1 MGDRINKI
9 KKVIL
14 TKPYA
19 YSFIIIVLA
28 YLITNIVINQVY
40 VTSSFLFNYNLKI
53 IIPFIILNLI
63 IAILI
68 GISVNL
74 IWLKFK
80 EYKSVNKE
88 HGLTFLGVFGGLMG
102 GACPGCFVGLFP
114 AFLGLFGITASL
126 STLPFLGLELQI
138 GSVALLAGSIFLL
151 TNEDICKIPKR
162 R

>member
-74 IWLKFK
+74 IWLK
-80 EYKSVNKE
+80 S
-88 HGLTFLGVFGGLMG
+88 L
-102 GACPGCFVGLFP
+102 LF
-114 AFLGLFGITASL
+114 S
-126 STLPFLGLELQI
+126 
-138 GSVALLAGSIFLL
+138 
-151 TNEDICKIPKR
+151 
-162 R
+162 